1 MQDLTTLTINVK
13 DPWKDPANGWD
24 VPINSLTRCASSGAP
39 GAAYSTW

>member
-24 VPINSLTRCASSGAP
+24 VAP
-39 GAAYSTW
+39 APTTAPWKPM

>member
-24 VPINSLTRCASSGAP
+24 VLDGRDRKSVV
-39 GAAYSTW
+39 